1 MTDLIERELSLPA
14 PADDVWD
21 AVTDPDRLAGWLA
34 DEVTLELWPGGEA
47 SFRFGDEVRRGWV
60 EEVSAPG
67 DCANNEP
74 GRLTFWWARDDEPA
88 SRVELVV
95 QARGDEHTVVR
106 VVETR
111 PLEVLDLVGVP
122 LRGFDQ
128 TRLGP
133 SLVAA

>member
-47 SFRFGDEVRRGWV
+47 SFRFGDEVRAGWV
-60 EEVSAPG
+60 EEVAAPT
-67 DCANNEP
+67 EEES
-74 GRLTFWWARDDEPA
+74 GRLAFWWAQDDEPA
-88 SRVELVV
+88 SRVELIVT
-95 QARGDEHTVVR
+95 ALDELVTSLR

-111 PLEVLDLVGVP
+111 PLEILDLVGIP
-122 LRGFDQ
+122 IRGYGQ
-128 TRLGP
+128 TQFGP